1 MAAPSQERSRT
12 RGHSA
17 RMRFAENHHENGEAR
32 ENQRSPI
39 ITIGDISPTE
49 RRAAMVWPAHISV
62 ANVSMTCGLFQR
74 RIKTG

>member
-1 MAAPSQERSRT
+1 MRMARHA
-12 RGHSA
+12 
-17 RMRFAENHHENGEAR
+17 
-32 ENQRSPI
+32 NQRSPI